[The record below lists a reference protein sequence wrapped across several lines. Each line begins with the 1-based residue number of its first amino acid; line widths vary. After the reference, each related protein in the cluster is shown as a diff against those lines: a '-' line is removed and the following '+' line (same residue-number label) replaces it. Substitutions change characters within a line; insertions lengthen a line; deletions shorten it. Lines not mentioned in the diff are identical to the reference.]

1 MKNLFL
7 LFAFLSFGT
16 MAFAQ
21 NHNNSSVPLI
31 TVTGESTVKV
41 KPDEVTLNFG
51 VETRNMDA
59 KVAKSENDKLMSDIL
74 KFLKSQNIDPKN
86 IQTDYVRLNS
96 VYNHEKGKQEGF
108 VATQMVN
115 LKITD
120 LSKYEAVS
128 SGILERGVNQINN
141 LEFSTSK
148 LEEHKAEA
156 RKLAIVSAKEK
167 ATSLASEINQSI
179 GKAYYIVED
188 SSPVVPYLRY
198 GAMKAMDMQESGGA
212 TIAPGEI
219 EIKGN
224 ISVSFLLM

>member
-7 LFAFLSFGT
+7 LVAFLSLGT
-16 MAFAQ
+16 MSFAQ
-21 NHNNSSVPLI
+21 NNQSNVPLI

-41 KPDEVTLNFG
+41 KPDEVTINFG
-51 VETRNMDA
+51 VETRNIDA
-59 KVAKSENDKLMSDIL
+59 KVAKKENDMLMSDIL
-74 KFLKSQNIDPKN
+74 KFLEIQNIDPKN
-86 IQTDYVRLNS
+86 IQTDYIRLNS

-108 VATQMVN
+108 VATQMVK

-120 LSKYEAVS
+120 LSKYEAIS
-128 SGILERGVNQINN
+128 SGILERGINQIDN

-148 LEEHKAEA
+148 LEAHKEEA
-156 RKLAIVSAKEK
+156 RKLAISSAKEK
-167 ATSLASEINQSI
+167 ASSLASEINQSI

-198 GAMKAMDMQESGGA
+198 GAMKAMDMQESAGP

-219 EIKGN
+219 EIKGH
-224 ISVSFLLM
+224 ITVSFILK